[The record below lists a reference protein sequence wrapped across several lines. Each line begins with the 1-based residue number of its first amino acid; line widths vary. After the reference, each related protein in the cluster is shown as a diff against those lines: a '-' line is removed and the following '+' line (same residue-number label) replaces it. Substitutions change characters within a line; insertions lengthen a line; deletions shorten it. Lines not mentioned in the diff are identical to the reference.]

1 MSLSYST
8 YATAIIL
15 TLNLK
20 KATSDEYTGPCPKC
34 GGTDRFRISNFRG
47 DLKHHCRHD
56 CDFIERN
63 KILISRGLL
72 PEWENTLQP
81 YHVMKQL
88 PLLAAELKG
97 SDVIIPLLDV
107 ITGEHLGQQKITPD
121 GKKLFNKGL
130 KKAQAGA
137 FIGEPTATLYVCEGW
152 ATAVAVHLSTKQQT
166 LFALDAKT
174 VPRLLK
180 ILDHPNIIIAADN
193 DTKGLAAAEASGKP
207 WCAPESESS
216 DWWDIWHRNGPA
228 ETAALLAEKLI
239 TAVSPLDGFSL
250 STAKELSQRE
260 FPELV
265 WLKDKLLPTPNLA
278 LIAGAPKCGKSW
290 YAMGLARDLVSAGH
304 RVLYIANEDS
314 ERRLKDRYA
323 KVSFQQ
329 SEKLIFLSGLD
340 SERSLPRGEQA
351 LDFLKACK
359 DSYPDLAC
367 IIIDTIQAIR
377 NPSLKQDYASVEN
390 EFSPLRKLAHDLD
403 ITIIAV
409 HHTKKKTDFETEPL
423 DQILGSQAITGT
435 VETILVMQREPRSQN
450 VNLFITGKDVEETDD
465 YTLLWNGHGFNEP
478 VERRLAS
485 LGPMQRS
492 IFDYVEQNPRCTQAA
507 IVENLDRTKQQINEA
522 VGRLLELGLFK
533 TASGGRLFVNNSA

>member
-1 MSLSYST
+1 MLIRQYI
-8 YATAIIL
+8 Y
-15 TLNLK
+15 
-20 KATSDEYTGPCPKC
+20 
-34 GGTDRFRISNFRG
+34 
-47 DLKHHCRHD
+47 CRPL
-56 CDFIERN
+56 
-63 KILISRGLL
+63 LIGRGLL
-72 PEWENTLQP
+72 PERENRLQP

-88 PLLAAELKG
+88 PLLAAELHGK
-97 SDVIIPLLDV
+97 DVIVPLFNVL
-107 ITGEHLGQQKITPD
+107 TGEHLGQQKIKPN
-121 GKKLFNKGL
+121 GKKLFSKGL

-137 FIGEPTATLYVCEGW
+137 FIGEPTAMLYLCEGW
-152 ATAVAVHLSTKQQT
+152 ATAVAVYLSTKQQT

-174 VPRLLK
+174 LPKLVKLLE
-180 ILDHPNIIIAADN
+180 HPNIVIAADN
-193 DTKGLAAAEASGKP
+193 DAEGLTAAEASGKP
-207 WCAPESESS
+207 WCTPDADGL
-216 DWWDIWHRNGPA
+216 DWWDMWHRNGPA
-228 ETAALLAEKLI
+228 ETATMLSAKLK
-239 TAVSPLDGFSL
+239 TASSPLDGFSI

-260 FPELV
+260 FKELV

-290 YAMGLARDLVSAGH
+290 YAMGLARDLVADGH

-314 ERRLKDRYA
+314 ERRLKDRYS
-323 KVSFQQ
+323 KISFQQ
-329 SEKLIFLSGLD
+329 SDKLIFLSGLD

-367 IIIDTIQAIR
+367 IIIDTIQAVR
-377 NPSLKQDYASVEN
+377 NPALKQDYASVEN

-465 YTLLWNGHGFNEP
+465 YTLVWNGHGFNEP

-485 LGPMQRS
+485 LGSMQRS

-507 IVENLDRTKQQINEA
+507 IVEHLGRTKQQINEA

>member
-8 YATAIIL
+8 YALAIIKAL
-15 TLNLK
+15 SLK
-20 KATSDEYTGPCPKC
+20 KATADEYTGPCPNC
-34 GGTDRFRISNFRG
+34 GGKDRFRISNFHG
-47 DLKHHCRHD
+47 DLKHHCRKD
-56 CDFIERN
+56 CDFIARN
-63 KILISRGLL
+63 NELISRNLL
-72 PEWENTLQP
+72 PDWKNRLQP

-88 PLLAAELKG
+88 PLLAAELNG
-97 SDVIIPLLDV
+97 NDVIIPLFDV
-107 ITGEHLGQQKITPD
+107 LTGERLGQQTIKPD
-121 GKKLFNKGL
+121 GKKLFNRGL

-137 FIGEPTATLYVCEGW
+137 FIGEPSATLYVCEGW
-152 ATAVAVHLSTKQQT
+152 ATAVAVHLSTEQQT

-174 VPRLLK
+174 LPKLAK

-193 DTKGLAAAEASGKP
+193 DAEGLTAAEASGKP
-207 WCAPESESS
+207 WCMPDADGS
-216 DWWDIWHRNGPA
+216 DWWDMWHRNGPA
-228 ETAALLAEKLI
+228 ETAVLLSEKLK
-239 TAVSPLDGFSL
+239 TEASPLDGFSL

-260 FPELV
+260 FKELV

-290 YAMGLARDLVSAGH
+290 YAMGLARDLVSDGH

-329 SEKLIFLSGLD
+329 SDKLIFLSGLD

-465 YTLLWNGHGFNEP
+465 YTLVWNGHGFNEP

-485 LGPMQRS
+485 LGSMQRS

-507 IVENLDRTKQQINEA
+507 IVEHLGRTKQQIAEV

-533 TASGGRLFVNNSA
+533 TAIGGRLFVNNSS

>member
-1 MSLSYST
+1 
-8 YATAIIL
+8 
-15 TLNLK
+15 
-20 KATSDEYTGPCPKC
+20 
-34 GGTDRFRISNFRG
+34 
-47 DLKHHCRHD
+47 
-56 CDFIERN
+56 
-63 KILISRGLL
+63 
-72 PEWENTLQP
+72 
-81 YHVMKQL
+81 
-88 PLLAAELKG
+88 
-97 SDVIIPLLDV
+97 
-107 ITGEHLGQQKITPD
+107 
-121 GKKLFNKGL
+121 
-130 KKAQAGA
+130 
-137 FIGEPTATLYVCEGW
+137 
-152 ATAVAVHLSTKQQT
+152 
-166 LFALDAKT
+166 
-174 VPRLLK
+174 
-180 ILDHPNIIIAADN
+180 
-193 DTKGLAAAEASGKP
+193 
-207 WCAPESESS
+207 
-216 DWWDIWHRNGPA
+216 
-228 ETAALLAEKLI
+228 
-239 TAVSPLDGFSL
+239 
-250 STAKELSQRE
+250 
-260 FPELV
+260 
-265 WLKDKLLPTPNLA
+265 
-278 LIAGAPKCGKSW
+278 
-290 YAMGLARDLVSAGH
+290 
-304 RVLYIANEDS
+304 LYIANEDS

-329 SEKLIFLSGLD
+329 SDKLIFLSGLD

-465 YTLLWNGHGFNEP
+465 YTLVWNGHGFNEP

-485 LGPMQRS
+485 LGSMQRS

-507 IVENLDRTKQQINEA
+507 IVEHLGRTKQQINEA